1 MAHFVECVREGRRP
15 ALSGE
20 DGRGVLEIVCA
31 AYESARTGQR
41 VALPFATEARLPVE
55 LWLRE

>member
-1 MAHFVECVREGRRP
+1 MAHFVACVRDGEQP

-20 DGRGVLEIVCA
+20 DGRAVLEVIFA

-41 VALPFATEARLPVE
+41 VALPFETDAEKPVD
-55 LWLRE
+55 LWLGE